1 MSLNYDA
8 VEDSLRAR
16 HDRGILVPQ
25 TIPSLIVMRET
36 LKGGRPTK
44 KRNGW
49 IATIETVLA
58 RALKVAGLKKEPPV
72 DMTNV
77 ELRRVRLY
85 CMAGGGFI
93 GKFAA
98 EQPGCFYIDDR
109 ATAGMGYSDDTVM
122 KEVKQFAKDIGADRS
137 TILGQMYDMHS
148 CGIF

>member
-36 LKGGRPTK
+36 LKGAKPSK

-49 IATIETVLA
+49 IATIEAVLA
-58 RALKVAGLKKEPPV
+58 RALKVAGMKREPPV
-72 DMTNV
+72 DMNDV

-85 CMAGGGFI
+85 CMAGGGFL

-98 EQPGCFYIDDR
+98 DQPGVFYIDDR
-109 ATAGMGYSDDTVM
+109 ASAGSGYSDDTVM
-122 KEVKQFAKDIGADRS
+122 KEVKKFAKDIGADRN
-137 TILGQMYDMHS
+137 TVLGPMYDMHS
-148 CGIF
+148 CGIY